1 MSLEK
6 WAEYG
11 WLKARGVRINRWQHK
26 LVLSALGIFVAAVGM
41 GNKAG
46 EKDVVFR
53 PGFVSTA
60 AAEVRIS
67 FRPDG
72 RQMVW
77 GSIGREGSADAQDI
91 WESHQ
96 QNAEWSK
103 PAKVSFDTA
112 AVEFDPAFS
121 HDGTKLYFQSD
132 RAGGFGGTDIY
143 VVDVVAGTYDFS
155 KPRNLG
161 AGINT
166 KGDEWA
172 PTPTPDGN
180 LIFSSDGW
188 GGMGKHDLWEASL
201 GTTSKVKHP
210 QNLGPGINGPDEDFD
225 ATLDWDGHSL
235 LFSSGTMDD
244 SGVNVHLYRSVH
256 TSEGWGPRELV
267 AVGCSSFLI
276 GASIDPKDRNHVYY
290 SANCPGGQG
299 RMDIRQVDSS
309 LVFRSVGNQ

>member
-1 MSLEK
+1 LNLGPDDYEK
-6 WAEYG
+6 AG
-11 WLKARGVRINRWQHK
+11 TMRRWQLK
-26 LVLSALGIFVAAVGM
+26 LALSIAGVFIAAVGM
-41 GNKAG
+41 GSKTG
-46 EKDVVFR
+46 ERDVVFR

-60 AAEVRIS
+60 AAEVRIA

-72 RQMVW
+72 RQIVW
-77 GSIGREGSADAQDI
+77 GSIGRDGNADAQDI

-96 QNAEWSK
+96 QATGWST

-121 HDGTKLYFQSD
+121 PDGTKLYFQSD
-132 RAGGFGGTDIY
+132 RPGGFGGADIY
-143 VVDVVAGTYDFS
+143 VVDVLADTYDFS

-201 GTTSKVKHP
+201 ATTSNVKHP
-210 QNLGPGINGPDEDFD
+210 QNLGPGVNGPDEDFD

-244 SGVNVHLYRSVH
+244 SEVNVHLYRSVH
-256 TSEGWGPRELV
+256 GAGGWGPRELLS
-267 AVGCSSFLI
+267 VGCSSFLL
-276 GASIDPKDRNHVYY
+276 GASIDPRDRSHVYY
-290 SANCPGGQG
+290 AANCPGGQG
-299 RMDIRQVDSS
+299 RMDIRQIDSS
-309 LVFRSVGNQ
+309 LVFRDVGHP